1 MLQSGQ
7 FNLKLALPALG
18 PLREDVQNQRGAV
31 EHCDAELTLQIALL
45 HRRQRRVQDDNA
57 GTRPKQLTADFL
69 DLAAP
74 QIQRRIGA
82 VASHHE
88 LPGGQEASAFGQLPK
103 LLDVVRS
110 LERAS
115 ALAAQRNFDQQ
126 RRRRRF
132 GSRPLDLESAQDS
145 GSVVRLTG
153 RAGTTVDIACLY
165 TICVTVLRSRT
176 TY

>member
-18 PLREDVQNQRGAV
+18 PLPENVQNQRGAV

-45 HRRQRRVQDDNA
+45 HR
-57 GTRPKQLTADFL
+57 L
-69 DLAAP
+69 
-74 QIQRRIGA
+74 QRRIGA